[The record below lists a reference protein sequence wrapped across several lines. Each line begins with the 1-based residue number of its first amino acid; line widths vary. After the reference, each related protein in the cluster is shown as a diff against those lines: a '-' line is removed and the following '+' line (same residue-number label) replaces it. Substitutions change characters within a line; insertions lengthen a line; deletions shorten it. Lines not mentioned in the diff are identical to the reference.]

1 MSLNNPPPKPNEPIF
16 LENTSITHIEN
27 LSLEQPFSVK
37 VVLHLSPTI
46 TCHIES
52 DNFPIQLLK
61 DYQHKIFLV
70 TLKNG
75 CKIRVRLPYN
85 FNGLLYTLFY
95 NKSSKDTFKGF
106 LILYM
111 NPCTVAQSNILIKS
125 VSFYVLNFEPFY
137 GSRDKRAEVDGN
149 YRRLGVTKMECDP
162 WQIDITET
170 PSFFENRRILE
181 QEDGYSVSHTGYI
194 KRSDGETFSVKEAGN
209 ILRGLRILLSFAD
222 GSACG
227 LALVKA
233 IDEYDGELVLEWGT
247 SHIEPWNQKTTRP
260 WLPSIGG
267 GDSLSQLFPGFWR
280 FYKNPDWG
288 NIVCTVVDWYF
299 NSNNSPAH
307 VGIISAQAA
316 LESLSYKIL
325 GEKLPAKEIKKLSAE
340 EKLRKLLEIIEIDK
354 ELPSSCEGLKNF
366 SKQQIKQRRDKNGD
380 CYIGD
385 GPEAIVQIRND
396 LVHPEKKYD
405 PISAEAQIDTIRLSL
420 WYIELILL
428 RKFEYCGRYMN
439 RLRIAGGD
447 PYEYVPWVKQTSG
460 H

>member
-1 MSLNNPPPKPNEPIF
+1 MMFLNNPPPKPNEPIF
-16 LENTSITHIEN
+16 LENTSITHVEN
-27 LSLEQPFSVK
+27 LSLEQPLSVK
-37 VVLHLSPTI
+37 VFLHLSPTI
-46 TCHIES
+46 TCRIES
-52 DNFPIQLLK
+52 DNFPLQLLK
-61 DYQHKIFLV
+61 DYRHKPFLV

-75 CKIRVRLPYN
+75 CKIRVRLLYN
-85 FNGLLYTLFY
+85 LNALLYTFLY

-106 LILYM
+106 LVLYM
-111 NPCTVAQSNILIKS
+111 NPCTVAQLNTLIKS

-137 GSRDKRAEVDGN
+137 SSRDKRAEIDGN
-149 YRRLGVTKMECDP
+149 HRRLGVARMECDP

-170 PSFFENRRILE
+170 LSFFENRKILK
-181 QEDGYSVSHTGYI
+181 QEDGYSVSHAGSI
-194 KRSDGETFSVKEAGN
+194 KRSDGETFSVKEAEN
-209 ILRGLRILLSFAD
+209 ILRGLRTFLSFAG

-233 IDEYDGELVLEWGT
+233 IDEHDEELVLEWGT
-247 SHIEPWNQKTTRP
+247 SHIEPWNQKNTRS
-260 WLPSIGG
+260 WLPSTDG
-267 GDSLSQLFPGFWR
+267 GDNLSQLFPGFWR

-325 GEKLPAKEIKKLSAE
+325 GEKPLVKGIKKLSAE
-340 EKLRKLLEIIEIDK
+340 EKLRKLLEIIGIDK
-354 ELPSSCEGLKNF
+354 EIPSSCEGLKDF

-396 LVHPEKKYD
+396 LIHPEKKYN
-405 PISAEAQIDTIRLSL
+405 PISAEAQIDAIRLSL

-428 RKFEYCGRYMN
+428 RKFEYYGRYMN
-439 RLRIAGGD
+439 RLRNSGEDA
-447 PYEYVPWVKQTSG
+447 YEDVPWVKRV
-460 H
+460 